1 MTSEREGAQLR
12 RRIAARLS
20 PEAVAAF
27 LSVVVVLVVL
37 AAWRAGVLD
46 SLIAMG
52 R

>member
-1 MTSEREGAQLR
+1 VTSERGGGSLR

-27 LSVVVVLVVL
+27 LSVVVVLLVL

-46 SLIAMG
+46 SLIAASP
-52 R
+52 